1 MPDEHA
7 DLDQLQLETTIG
19 FAGNVPGGLLVH
31 PDQKHLIYPLGNTI
45 VIKNKDNNSQEFLSG
60 HTDYVSCVAVSKS
73 GRYVASGQSTHMG
86 FKADVIVWDYEQ
98 KSLYCRLV
106 LHKVKVEALSFSPN
120 ERYLVTLGGQDDGS
134 VVCWDINKK
143 EAVCGAPAAVLSAG
157 VTYCVAFASSSNEM
171 FVTGGK
177 ETLRVWE
184 LDVQNRIIRPTDCSM
199 GQLKRI
205 VKSIRVSAD
214 DQYFYCGTTS
224 GDVLQINMKTK
235 LLCLYG
241 PAKDKFSLGVLA
253 LNLMGNNGEILV
265 GAGDGTIALIK
276 LVKNETFKKVRSTKI
291 DGGVTSLALLG
302 GGSQLFAGTALSQ
315 IFSVSF
321 ADFTHEVI
329 SACHYASV
337 TDISFPYDYSRLFA
351 TCSKNDI
358 RVWNAETSKELLR
371 IIVPNMTCHAI
382 EFMRDGK
389 TILSA
394 WDDGKI
400 RAYTPESGKLK
411 YTIHDAHNKGV
422 TALAATSGNT
432 RIISGGGE
440 GQVRVWDVKGK
451 EYNMARAMKEHKGS
465 VTSIK
470 VRKNDSQCVTSSIDG
485 TCIIWDLERFV
496 RNQIIFANTM
506 FKVVCYQPDESQV
519 ITAGTDRKIGY
530 WETYDGSLIRELDGT
545 KSGAIN
551 GMDVSPDGNYFVTG
565 GEDKLLKVWRY
576 NEGEV
581 THVGVGHSGEITRLK
596 ICPHQNHIVSV
607 SADGAVLRWKFPF
620 Q

>member
-1 MPDEHA
+1 MPDESYA
-7 DLDQLQLETTIG
+7 DLEQLQLETTIG

-31 PDQKHLIYPLGNTI
+31 PDNNHLIYPLGNTI
-45 VIKNKDNNSQEFLSG
+45 VIKNLDTNSQSFLSG
-60 HTDYVSCVAVSKS
+60 HTDNVSCVTVSKS
-73 GRYVASGQSTHMG
+73 GKYVASGQSTHMG
-86 FKADVIVWDYEQ
+86 FKADVIVWDYKERA
-98 KSLYCRLV
+98 LYCRLV

-134 VVCWDINKK
+134 VVVWDISQK

-157 VTYCVAFASSSNEM
+157 ITYCVAFASGSNEV

-184 LDVQNRIIRPTDCSM
+184 LDVQGRIIRPTDCSM

-205 VKSIRVSAD
+205 VKCIRVSAD
-214 DQYFYCGTTS
+214 DRFFYCGTTS

-235 LLCLYG
+235 LLCHYG
-241 PAKDKFSLGVLA
+241 PAKDKFSLGALA
-253 LNLMGNNGEILV
+253 LSLMDNGEILLA
-265 GAGDGTIALIK
+265 AGDGTIALIK
-276 LVKNETFKKVRSTKI
+276 GETFKKIRSTKI
-291 DGGVTSLALLG
+291 DGGITSLTLR
-302 GGSQLFAGTALSQ
+302 GSSGAQFFVGTVLSQ
-315 IFSVSF
+315 IYKVSL
-321 ADFTHEVI
+321 ADFNNEVI
-329 SACHYASV
+329 SACHYSSV
-337 TDISFPYDYSRLFA
+337 KDVSFPHGYSRVFA

-371 IIVPNMTCHAI
+371 IIVPNMTCNAV

-389 TILSA
+389 TIISA

-400 RAYTPESGKLK
+400 RAYTPETGKLK

-422 TALAATSGNT
+422 TALAATSGNR

-440 GQVRVWDVKGK
+440 GQVRVWEIMNNK
-451 EYNMARAMKEHKGS
+451 EYRMAQAMKEHKGS

-470 VRKNDSQCVTSSIDG
+470 VRENDSQCVTSSIDG

-506 FKVVCYQPDESQV
+506 FKVVCYLPDESQV

-530 WETYDGSLIRELDGT
+530 WETYDGSLIRELEGT

-551 GMDVSPDGNYFVTG
+551 GMYVSPDGNYFVTG

-596 ICPHQNHIVSV
+596 ICPEQNHIVSV
-607 SADGAVLRWKFPF
+607 SDDGAVLRWRFPF
-620 Q
+620 QK